1 MLQEFAQQVEET
13 ARGVMGEIH
22 TALPGTIMK
31 YDAGAG
37 TATVKPVGEYV
48 TSGGQRLEYPVI
60 SGAPLVFP
68 VCQSIGAGIAFPVEK
83 GDSCLII
90 VSEVELDEWR
100 SGAKS
105 EGSLRFDL
113 TSAVVIPG
121 LLDGGSELLK
131 DAESKKA
138 VVVGNGDNRVI
149 VSKTMIRLDTGGARL
164 DVDDSGVKVQGNLT
178 VTGSLTHG

>member
-1 MLQEFAQQVEET
+1 MLQEFVQQVEET
-13 ARGVMGEIH
+13 ARGVMGEIPP
-22 TALPGTIMK
+22 ALPGTIMK
-31 YDAGAG
+31 YDAGSG
-37 TATVKPVGEYV
+37 TVTVKPVGEYA
-48 TSGGQRLEYPVI
+48 TSRGQRLEYPII
-60 SGAPLVFP
+60 SNVPLVFP
-68 VCQSIGAGIAFPVEK
+68 VCQSIGAGIAFPVER

-90 VSEVELDEWR
+90 VSEVELDEWK

-131 DAESKKA
+131 DAGSKKA
-138 VVVGNGDNRVI
+138 VIVGNGDNRVI

-164 DVDDSGVKVQGNLT
+164 DVDESGVNIQGNLT
-178 VTGSLTHG
+178 VSGSLTHG